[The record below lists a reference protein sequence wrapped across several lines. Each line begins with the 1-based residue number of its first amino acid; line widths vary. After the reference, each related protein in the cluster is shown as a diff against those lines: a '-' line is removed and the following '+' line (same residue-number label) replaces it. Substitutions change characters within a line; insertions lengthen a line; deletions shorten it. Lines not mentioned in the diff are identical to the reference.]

1 MRSRLALVA
10 LLALAGSALAQ
21 EPFTLHYR
29 LAITGQGYASVE
41 VEVAHAPT
49 ADTVWSIGGASPDF
63 GKDIRDLSATGADG
77 RELAITALAHAVGSR
92 DDQRWVVA
100 NAADESFT
108 LRWRVVCS
116 KTSHEGADFESG
128 SHRPSLFA
136 DWAVLFGHATFL
148 IPFEGD
154 TPAATVLEVE
164 TPAGWPLLTDFGPR
178 LEADDVS
185 ELHWILIAAGN
196 WQRLTATIGGAEIH
210 VALRPPHRFTID
222 HAFTWIRQI
231 VETQVEIFGSHPV
244 ERFLV
249 LILPSQPGHYGGSV
263 YRNTIELQ
271 YPADE
276 TLAEPESVSLIA
288 HEHFHL
294 WNGHLVA
301 PDEARPEGHFK
312 WFSEGATVYYEKLTL
327 FRAGLVDLDG
337 LVASLNDALTT
348 YWTSPARARATRA
361 AMEQGYWTAEGFEEF
376 GYQGGA
382 VRALVI
388 DALLQGRTK
397 GAHDMDELMRRLAAA
412 GPDGPGLDDE
422 RLARHLTALD
432 GGPWD
437 DFFREHVE
445 GVQPLP
451 LEALT
456 AVGLA
461 APLRPRVTFELGF
474 EIEGEFRSRVP
485 VTSVVPGSAAEA
497 AGLRPGDLLT
507 GYGLVFGDPD
517 HEVDLQVERAGE
529 SLDVRFLPRREE
541 EVPTLEIVDRGLA
554 EASFR

>member
-1 MRSRLALVA
+1 MRWRLALGV
-10 LLALAGSALAQ
+10 LLAFAGPALAQ
-21 EPFTLHYR
+21 EQSTLHYR
-29 LAITGQGYASVE
+29 LAITDQGFASVA
-41 VEVAHAPT
+41 VEVADPPT
-49 ADTVWSIGGASPDF
+49 AGTVWAIGGASPDF
-63 GKDIRDLSATGADG
+63 GKDVRALEATGADG
-77 RELAITALAHAVGSR
+77 RALAITALERPVGAR
-92 DDQRWVVA
+92 EDQRWRVA
-100 NAADESFT
+100 NDAGEPYT

-116 KTSHEGADFESG
+116 KTSHEGADFEQG

-136 DWAVLFGHATFL
+136 DWAALFGHATFL
-148 IPFEGD
+148 IPALGS
-154 TPAATVLEVE
+154 TPARTVLEIEV
-164 TPAGWPLLTDFGPR
+164 PDGWPLLTDFGPR
-178 LEADDVS
+178 FETDDAS

-222 HAFTWIRQI
+222 HAFQWIRRI
-231 VETQVEIFGSHPV
+231 VEAQVALFGSHPV

-249 LILPSQPGHYGGSV
+249 LILPSAPGHYGGSV

-276 TLAEPESVSLIA
+276 TLAEPSSVGLIA

-294 WNGHLVA
+294 WNGHLIE
-301 PDEARPEGHFK
+301 PDGARPEGHFK

-337 LVASLNDALTT
+337 LVASLDESLTT
-348 YWTSPARARATRA
+348 YWTSPARSRATRA
-361 AMEQGYWTAEGFEEF
+361 AMEQGYWTEEGFEEF

-388 DALLQGRTK
+388 DARLQGRTK
-397 GAHDMDELMRRLAAA
+397 GARDLDELMRRLAAI

-422 RLARHLTALD
+422 RLIRHLNALD
-432 GGPWD
+432 GGPWES
-437 DFFREHVE
+437 FFRDHVE
-445 GVQPLP
+445 DVQPLP
-451 LEALT
+451 LEAL
-456 AVGLA
+456 ASVGLT

-474 EIEGEFRSRVP
+474 TVDGDFRTRVP
-485 VTSVVPGSAAEA
+485 VTSVVPGNAAEA
-497 AGLRPGDLLT
+497 AGLRAGDLLA

-517 HEVDLQVERAGE
+517 YEVDLQVERAGE
-529 SLDVRFLPRREE
+529 ALDVRFLPRRED
-541 EVPTLEIVDRGLA
+541 EVPMLKIVDRALA